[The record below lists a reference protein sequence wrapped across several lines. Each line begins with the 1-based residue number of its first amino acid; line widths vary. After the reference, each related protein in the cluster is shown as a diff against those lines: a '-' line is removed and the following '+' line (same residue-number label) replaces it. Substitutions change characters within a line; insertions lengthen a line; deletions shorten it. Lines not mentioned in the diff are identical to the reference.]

1 MSFTLLSVYNRRRAR
16 ILHDLVDQATDLG
29 GTVRLWALDEPADA
43 LAPWTVGSGK
53 APRCTLLNRLYAQ
66 APADG
71 DVVVADDDVAFAR
84 GDLGRFLEVFRRFGW
99 DLAQPSHAWRGSN
112 ASYRFFSRRRP
123 WLRGRDSMFVEIGP
137 MFAVAERSRDLFLP
151 LPDWGMGWGV
161 ELVWWDRAREGAR
174 LGIVD
179 EVSMR
184 HLSPLFGAYSR
195 PEEEARLD
203 AELVLRGLRSIR
215 QIHQITDRTPR
226 W

>member
-1 MSFTLLSVYNRRRAR
+1 
-16 ILHDLVDQATDLG
+16 
-29 GTVRLWALDEPADA
+29 
-43 LAPWTVGSGK
+43 
-53 APRCTLLNRLYAQ
+53 
-66 APADG
+66 
-71 DVVVADDDVAFAR
+71 
-84 GDLGRFLEVFRRFGW
+84 
-99 DLAQPSHAWRGSN
+99 
-112 ASYRFFSRRRP
+112 
-123 WLRGRDSMFVEIGP
+123 MFVEIGP